1 VFPNILPAAIPLVTL
16 TSLSTMDPHLQ
27 NAYSRQAG
35 VEVERQLGRTA
46 TVSIGYQHVR
56 GLNLLASVNQN
67 VPTCIASGTNNGC
80 RPVSTYANNSQYSS
94 VGDSKYNGMT
104 VSFVQRPARWGY
116 YRVSYTLS
124 KAMDDVGEFFF
135 SSPID
140 PTNISRDWGRSD
152 DDQRHRIVISAG
164 VSAPAGFALSG
175 SIQYY
180 SALPLNITSGV
191 TTLQGSAG
199 RPLADGTPSSTSNP
213 PDVRTA
219 VFIGRNTGTG
229 PDFFSLNA
237 RLSRTFH
244 VAGRT
249 ALELMAEGFNL
260 TNREN
265 VVQYNGNFGGGSYT
279 GVFTPAILAVADP
292 RAFQF
297 ALRAS
302 F

>member
-1 VFPNILPAAIPLVTL
+1 V
-16 TSLSTMDPHLQ
+16 
-27 NAYSRQAG
+27 
-35 VEVERQLGRTA
+35 
-46 TVSIGYQHVR
+46 GYQYVR
-56 GLNLLASVNQN
+56 GLHLLASVNQN

-80 RPVSTYANNSQYSS
+80 RPVSSYANNSQYSS

-104 VSFVQRPARWGY
+104 LSFVQRPARWGY

-124 KAMDDVGEFFF
+124 KALDDVGEFFF
-135 SSPID
+135 SAPID
-140 PTNISRDWGRSD
+140 PTSISRDWGRSD
-152 DDQRHRIVISAG
+152 DDQRHRFVLSAG
-164 VSAPAGFALSG
+164 VNSPTARPRNAWEWLTHDFALTS
-175 SIQYY
+175 SLQYY

-191 TTLQGSAG
+191 TTLQGTAG
-199 RPLADGTPSSTSNP
+199 RPLADGTASSATNP

-219 VFIGRNTGTG
+219 VFIGRNIGTG

-244 VAGRT
+244 VGSTRIEA
-249 ALELMAEGFNL
+249 MAEGFNL

-265 VVQYNGNFGGGSYT
+265 VVQYNGNFGGGSYN
-279 GVFTPAILAVADP
+279 GVFAPAILAVGDP
-292 RAFQF
+292 RAFQL